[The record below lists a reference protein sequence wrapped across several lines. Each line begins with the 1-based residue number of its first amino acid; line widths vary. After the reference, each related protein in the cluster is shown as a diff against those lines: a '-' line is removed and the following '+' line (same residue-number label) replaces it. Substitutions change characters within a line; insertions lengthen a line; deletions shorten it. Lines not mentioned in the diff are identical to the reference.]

1 MNNQKRSYEDVR
13 PPVGYNKRVSLDLCT
28 GRCRSRFIPTSGLK
42 IGDVITFPSDE
53 SELHIFE
60 RVGQNPGLY
69 SRVILVEKNWDYY
82 YFPIAMLYNDTRDK
96 NGILVPK
103 MFRDLLY
110 GLESDADIIRTLLG
124 HSVKCIEGA
133 EYWRSGDVISEKNP
147 VVFHHI
153 IDFVLLDPP
162 LMKDNLWYEQDTC
175 PLRVVSEDYIH
186 LSNMINAFVYEGF
199 DSMRDYLKTH
209 HGVPENAQ
217 IGFFFENG
225 FKLDEDGLINT
236 PIAVKDENE
245 KFTILRDV
253 RFGLSPLSLLERKLG
268 SKYNE
273 TVVGLPGIRTISSLK
288 KLIERDRVILEISK
302 ITFTEPFFRFHPV
315 RVYGYVIKDDIG
327 DLSFPNGDGMPSLEM
342 ASVPTHIMDR
352 AYHLV
357 GVNYRAPY
365 SLTKDQSCILV
376 AHVKNEYDVNAVE
389 VCRWF
394 PSLISSFTV
403 KKKDGVLQGDNE
415 GIDGGIYEWGF
426 VSRQENSDLHDYM
439 VSSGSWILFGQT
451 DNLGMIRILGGIEQ
465 FVDGAL
471 RGYAFPQS
479 ILELVEL

>member
-1 MNNQKRSYEDVR
+1 MNIQKRSYEDVR

-175 PLRVVSEDYIH
+175 PLKVVSEDYIH

-273 TVVGLPGIRTISSLK
+273 TVVGLPGIRTISALK
-288 KLIERDRVILEISK
+288 KLIERDRVILEMSK
-302 ITFTEPFFRFHPV
+302 ITFTEPFFRFRPI
-315 RVYGYVIKDDIG
+315 RVCGDVIKDDIG
-327 DLSFPNGDGMPSLEM
+327 DLSFPDGECMPFLRM
-342 ASVPTHIMDR
+342 ASVPAHIKDR
-352 AYHLV
+352 AYTLV

-365 SLTKDQSCILV
+365 SLTRGQHCILV
-376 AHVKNEYDVNAVE
+376 AQVENEYDGKAVE

-394 PSLISSFTV
+394 PSKISSFTV
-403 KKKDGVLQGDNE
+403 NGVLQWEKEVIGE
-415 GIDGGIYEWGF
+415 GIYEWGF

-439 VSSGSWILFGQT
+439 ASSGSWILFGQT
-451 DNLGMIRILGGIEQ
+451 DNLGRIRILGGIEQ
-465 FVDGAL
+465 FVEGAL
-471 RGYAFPQS
+471 RGYAIPQS
-479 ILELVEL
+479 ILKLVP